1 MTIRIFHVSDFHLNK
16 KLLKD
21 WNDYMKVAFINF
33 VNENKGEENFIV
45 CTGDMVDKGGAEFG
59 GIEAGLQKFKESV
72 IDSIITE
79 TGIPVERF
87 IIAPGNHDIYRDA
100 DPDYVREGVRKRIND
115 ENGDKINE
123 YVGGMLAGKRD
134 VSKRVEAYFDFAK
147 DLYKGID
154 NVVINYLGGIY
165 NYELNDHNISFVSFN
180 TAWNCSD
187 DKDRECGLAIG
198 EPQYKVCKAAVLN
211 NAVKIAIMHHPLD
224 WLRFEKQ
231 TIQTWVRQDFDLLL
245 MGHIH
250 ENDTLLTKNHAGSI
264 ILNFAPSFTSDI
276 RKPSKVYGNGFT
288 MIDYDIENR
297 LLDFSYQR
305 YQHSNRSYELNH
317 DYEEDGHFKA
327 EITEGDSDKLEHLV
341 GRCMGY
347 LKQHRIPEIDNSI
360 IPQKAQAIKTLNEAF
375 VMPPLTKN
383 GDIERKEEY
392 SLADILSAQAN
403 VVLFGQ
409 HESGKTTLL
418 KKMILDYVEN
428 DNVFGLIPVYYDFGI
443 TTNQDIETIIK
454 NYLDCNSSEVQM
466 LLENSKLILL
476 VDNYNPYTSQKE
488 QTKKL
493 YNFIVDNSIRVIATS
508 NYDNINRVPESFVDN
523 NEIACEY
530 YFIHQFR
537 STNIKELI
545 TKWSPDLQVLERN
558 KKIEDLVNRFCSF
571 SLPCTAMSVSLYLWS
586 TENSTREP
594 VNPSI
599 LLDIYM
605 EIVLEK
611 ISIDNIYVK
620 TFDYENKA
628 NLLAYLAQSIHDELQ
643 NNPAYTLSKGHY
655 ITKIEDYIK
664 TVVGYEDVD
673 AEKVANYLIDRKVFV
688 LRDGNIEFAHAC
700 FYYFFLAKRMD
711 NNPDFRD
718 MVVKRENYIKYARV
732 IEYYS
737 GLKRSD
743 KQLLEFLFDE
753 FEHFFAGAQ
762 FIYED
767 EDIDKFFTLVRK
779 GQVSHLPFI
788 QKISPEKV
796 IEHKPTEKEV
806 ENKVLAVAD
815 KKLSQ
820 IKDQLCTPQNF
831 SPNTLLLLISRVLR
845 NLDGVED
852 VNLKQK
858 VYDSLI
864 KNALIYIMV
873 VKNSLALYA
882 NEHKGCLPAVYGDV
896 KDVGLFL
903 RLMPLN
909 LQMNLGEIMAT
920 RKLLVCF
927 KNKYQQDLRE
937 DVSDIEKFI
946 SLGLMWDCTG
956 LENKKALTKY
966 IKKLG
971 NNSAQDYVLLKLLWN
986 FNNKVALGSK
996 EEDEYIDL
1004 LVELKAKQRLID
1016 KLFKGNMKRQLKEA
1030 RNRKMIEEGKK
1041 S

>member
-1 MTIRIFHVSDFHLNK
+1 MTIRIFHISDFHLNK
-16 KLLKD
+16 KLLSD

-45 CTGDMVDKGGAEFG
+45 CSGDMVDKGGTEFG
-59 GIEAGLQKFKESV
+59 SIEAGLQKFKESV
-72 IDSIITE
+72 INPITSQ
-79 TGIPVERF
+79 TDIPIERF
-87 IIAPGNHDIYRDA
+87 IIAPGNHDICRDA
-100 DPDYVREGVRKRIND
+100 DPDYVRDGLRMRINNEGV
-115 ENGDKINE
+115 DKINE
-123 YVGGMLAGKRD
+123 YVRGMLADKRD
-134 VSKRVEAYFDFAK
+134 MSKRIGAYYNFTK
-147 DLYKGID
+147 DLYDGQD
-154 NVVINYLGGIY
+154 NIKINYLGGIY
-165 NYELNDHNISFVSFN
+165 NYQLNGHNISFTSFN

-187 DKDRECGLAIG
+187 DNDQEYGLAIG
-198 EPQYKVCKAAVLN
+198 EPQYNACKDSILN
-211 NAVKIAIMHHPLD
+211 DAVKIAIMHHPLD
-224 WLRFEKQ
+224 WLKFERQ
-231 TIQTWVRQDFDLLL
+231 TIQTWIRQDYDLLL

-250 ENDTLLTKNHAGSI
+250 ENDTLLTKNHTSSLI
-264 ILNFAPSFTSDI
+264 MNFAPSFTSDI
-276 RKPSKVYGNGFT
+276 RKSSKVYGNGFT
-288 MIDYDIENR
+288 MIDFDIENK
-297 LLDFSYQR
+297 LLDFSYQIFQLKSR
-305 YQHSNRSYELNH
+305 KYELNH

-327 EITEGDSDKLEHLV
+327 EITEGDSDKLEHLMA
-341 GRCMGY
+341 RCMDY
-347 LKQHRIPEIDNSI
+347 LKRLRVPEINNST
-360 IPQKAQAIKTLNEAF
+360 IPQKAQAIKTLDEAF

-383 GDIERKEEY
+383 GDVERDDEY
-392 SLADILSAQAN
+392 TLASILSTQAN

-428 DNVFGLIPVYYDFGI
+428 DNVFGLIPVFYDFSVS
-443 TTNQDIETIIK
+443 TNQDIETIIK
-454 NYLDCNSSEVQM
+454 NYLDCNSTEVHM
-466 LLENSKLILL
+466 LLENRKLILL
-476 VDNYNPYTSQKE
+476 VDNYNPYTSRRE

-493 YNFIVDNSIRVIATS
+493 YNFIVNNSIRVIATS
-508 NYDNINRVPESFVDN
+508 NYDIINRVPESFVDN

-545 TKWSPDLQVLERN
+545 TKWSPDIQVLERN

-586 TENSTREP
+586 TENNTREP

-605 EIVLEK
+605 EIILEK
-611 ISIDNIYVK
+611 ISVDNIYVK

-628 NLLAYLAQSIHDELQ
+628 NLLAFLAYSIHDELQ
-643 NNPAYTLSKGHY
+643 NNPTYTLSKGHY

-664 TVVGYEDVD
+664 DVVGFENID
-673 AEKVANYLIDRKVFV
+673 AERVANYFIDRKIFV

-711 NNPDFRD
+711 NNPEFRD
-718 MVVKRENYIKYARV
+718 KVLRRENFFKYTRV

-743 KQLLEFLFDE
+743 KQLLEFLYDE
-753 FEHFFAGAQ
+753 FEKFFAGAQ
-762 FIYED
+762 FIYQE
-767 EDIDKFFTLVRK
+767 EDIDKFFTIVRK
-779 GQVSHLPFI
+779 GQISHQPFI
-788 QKISPEKV
+788 QKLSPEKI

-806 ENKVLAVAD
+806 ESKVLAVAD
-815 KKLSQ
+815 KKLAQ
-820 IKDQLCTPQNF
+820 IKDQLCAPQNL

-858 VYDSLI
+858 VYDSFVR
-864 KNALIYIMV
+864 NALIYTIV

-882 NEHKGCLPAVYGDV
+882 NEHKGCLPAVYGSV
-896 KDVGLFL
+896 KNVELFL

-920 RKLLVCF
+920 RKLLTCF
-927 KNKYQQDLRE
+927 KNKYQRDLQKN
-937 DVSDIEKFI
+937 VSDVEKFI

-956 LENKKALTKY
+956 LENKQVLSKY

-971 NNSAQDYVLLKLLWN
+971 NNSAQDYVLIKLLYN

-1016 KLFKGNMKRQLKEA
+1016 KLMKGGMKRHLKET
-1030 RNRKMIEEGKK
+1030 RNRRMIEEGKK
-1041 S
+1041 